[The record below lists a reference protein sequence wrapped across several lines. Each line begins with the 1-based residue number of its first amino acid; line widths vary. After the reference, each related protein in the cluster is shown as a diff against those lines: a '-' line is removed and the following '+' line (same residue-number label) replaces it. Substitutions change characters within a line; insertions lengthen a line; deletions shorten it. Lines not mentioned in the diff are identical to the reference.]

1 MMPGLTLFPP
11 LELPDEGGKVSE
23 NRSGVLPTEIK
34 AKFDTIRA
42 IQEAQKHNQV
52 AGGGTKSSAEQA
64 RKLEVINQKL
74 AAETAVAVEEE
85 MSRLAKGIAEL
96 EELLVSGERDAE
108 GSDPMNSSFPSLPA
122 IIPDDTVD
130 IVSPEEYM

>member
-1 MMPGLTLFPP
+1 MDGALSS
-11 LELPDEGGKVSE
+11 SE
-23 NRSGVLPTEIK
+23 
-34 AKFDTIRA
+34 
-42 IQEAQKHNQV
+42 
-52 AGGGTKSSAEQA
+52 SS
-64 RKLEVINQKL
+64 RKLEVSNQKL
-74 AAETAVAVEEE
+74 AAEPAVAGEEE

-96 EELLVSGERDAE
+96 EALLVSGERDAE